1 MDIKEIKPEVFSEY
15 AKNHILKNF
24 FQTKEYGELMKHSD
38 FSVMYVGAYHKGL
51 IVGASLILYKSIGP
65 NMKYGYAPRGF
76 LVDFYDETLLKMF
89 TKKIKEYFFMKGF
102 AFIKINPEVTYSVIN
117 FEDKSKL
124 VNTKSKDL
132 VLKLKELGYDKLR
145 DNLYFESLLP
155 KYTPVIYLP
164 NYDFN
169 ALDEK
174 LLNDMKE
181 AELSGVSITN
191 GTEED
196 IEKFYSFVNDKES
209 KTSTYYKFFYK
220 EFKKSDM
227 VDLLMI
233 NLNYEIYVK
242 YLQKQYI
249 FEQEKNDALNRQFEL
264 TPNDAA
270 LYAKKTRSDDIM
282 NRISAD
288 MALANLRMQEN
299 NTKEV
304 LGAAFVVKYEGRV
317 TIIITGYN
325 KDFQGIDIKTY
336 IFYKII
342 EEYKKAGYLYLDLY
356 GITADFTDANPYKAL
371 NDFKLKFKPT
381 VYEYIGEFD
390 LIVNKPFHQL
400 LWSTNKIQKEFY
412 KPAIKRTGA
421 N

>member
-24 FQTKEYGELMKHSD
+24 FQTKEYGDLMNHSD

-51 IVGASLILYKSIGP
+51 IVGASLILYKSIVP

-76 LVDFYDETLLKMF
+76 LVDFYDEALLKMF
-89 TKKIKEYFFMKGF
+89 TKKIKEYFLMKGF
-102 AFIKINPEVTYSVIN
+102 AFIKINPEVTYSVVN
-117 FEDKSKL
+117 FDDKSKL
-124 VNTKSKDL
+124 VNSKSKDL
-132 VLKLKELGYDKLR
+132 VLRLKELGYDKLR

-155 KYTPVIYLP
+155 KYTPVINLP
-164 NYDFN
+164 NYDFSV
-169 ALDEK
+169 LDEK
-174 LLNDMKE
+174 LINNMKD
-181 AELSGVSITN
+181 AEISGISMSIGN
-191 GTEED
+191 EED

-227 VDLLMI
+227 VDLLMV
-233 NLNYEIYVK
+233 NLNYETYVK

-249 FEQEKNDALNRQFEL
+249 VEQESNDALNRQFEM

-288 MALANLRMQEN
+288 MALANQRMQEN
-299 NTKEV
+299 NPKEV

-317 TIIITGYN
+317 TIIISGYN
-325 KDFQGIDIKTY
+325 KDFQGIDVKSY

-356 GITADFTDANPYKAL
+356 GITADFTDSNPYKAL

-400 LWSTNKIQKEFY
+400 LWSTNQIQKEFY

>member
-1 MDIKEIKPEVFSEY
+1 MDIKEIKPEVFSDY

-24 FQTKEYGELMKHSD
+24 FQTKEYGDLMKHSD

-76 LVDFYDETLLKMF
+76 LVDFYDEALLKMF
-89 TKKIKEYFFMKGF
+89 TKKIKEYFLMKGF
-102 AFIKINPEVTYSVIN
+102 AFIKINPEVTYSVVN
-117 FEDKSKL
+117 FDDKSKL
-124 VNTKSKDL
+124 VNSKSKDI
-132 VLKLKELGYDKLR
+132 VLRLKELGYDKLR

-155 KYTPVIYLP
+155 KYTPVINLP
-164 NYDFN
+164 NYDFSV
-169 ALDEK
+169 LDEK
-174 LLNDMKE
+174 LINNMKD
-181 AELSGVSITN
+181 AEISGISMSIGN
-191 GTEED
+191 EED

-227 VDLLMI
+227 VDLLMV
-233 NLNYEIYVK
+233 NLNYETYVK

-249 FEQEKNDALNRQFEL
+249 VEQESNDALNRQFEM

-288 MALANLRMQEN
+288 MALANQRMQEN
-299 NTKEV
+299 NPKEV

-317 TIIITGYN
+317 TIIISGYN
-325 KDFQGIDIKTY
+325 KDFQGIDVKSY

-356 GITADFTDANPYKAL
+356 GITADFTDSNPYKAL

-400 LWSTNKIQKEFY
+400 LWSTNQIQKEFY
-412 KPAIKRTGA
+412 KPAIKRIGA

>member
-24 FQTKEYGELMKHSD
+24 FQTKEYGDLMKHSD

-76 LVDFYDETLLKMF
+76 LVDFYDDALLKMF
-89 TKKIKEYFFMKGF
+89 TKKIKEYFLLKGF
-102 AFIKINPEVTYSVIN
+102 AFIKINPEVTYSIIN
-117 FEDKSKL
+117 FDDKSKL
-124 VNTKSKDL
+124 VNSKSKDL
-132 VLKLKELGYDKLR
+132 VSKLKELGYDKLR

-164 NYDFN
+164 TYNFN
-169 ALDEK
+169 SLDK
-174 LLNDMKE
+174 DLVNSMNE
-181 AELSGVSITN
+181 AILSGVSLSSGN
-191 GTEED
+191 EKD
-196 IEKFYSFVNDKES
+196 IEKFYSFVDDKES
-209 KTSTYYKFFYK
+209 RTSTYYKFFYK

-227 VDLLMI
+227 VDLLFV
-233 NLNYEIYVK
+233 NLNYETYVK

-249 FEQEKNDALNRQFEL
+249 FEQEKNDKINKQFQVA
-264 TPNDAA
+264 PGDAK
-270 LYAKKTRSDDIM
+270 LYQEKLKSDEVMNKISSDI
-282 NRISAD
+282 
-288 MALANLRMQEN
+288 ALANKRMHEN

-304 LGAAFVVKYEGRV
+304 LGTAFVVKYEGRV

-325 KDFQGIDIKTY
+325 KDFQGIDIKTF

-356 GITADFTDANPYKAL
+356 GITADFTDSNPYKEL

-400 LWSTNKIQKEFY
+400 LWSTNQIQKEFY
-412 KPAIKRTGA
+412 KPAIKRDGR

>member
-24 FQTKEYGELMKHSD
+24 FQTKEYGDLMKHSD

-76 LVDFYDETLLKMF
+76 LVDFYDEALLKMF
-89 TKKIKEYFFMKGF
+89 TKKIKEYFLMKGF
-102 AFIKINPEVTYSVIN
+102 AFIKINPEVTYSVVN
-117 FEDKSKL
+117 FDDKSKL
-124 VNTKSKDL
+124 VNSKSKDL
-132 VLKLKELGYDKLR
+132 VLRLKELGYDKLR

-155 KYTPVIYLP
+155 KYTPVINLP
-164 NYDFN
+164 NYDFSV
-169 ALDEK
+169 LDEK
-174 LLNDMKE
+174 LINNMKD
-181 AELSGVSITN
+181 AEISGISMSIGN
-191 GTEED
+191 EED

-227 VDLLMI
+227 VDLLMV
-233 NLNYEIYVK
+233 NLNYETYVK

-249 FEQEKNDALNRQFEL
+249 VEQETNDALNRQFEM

-288 MALANLRMQEN
+288 MALANQRMQEN
-299 NTKEV
+299 NPKEV

-317 TIIITGYN
+317 TIIISGYN
-325 KDFQGIDIKTY
+325 KDFQGIDVKSY

-356 GITADFTDANPYKAL
+356 GITADFTDSNPYKAL

-400 LWSTNKIQKEFY
+400 LWSTNQIQKEFY
-412 KPAIKRTGA
+412 KPAIKRTEA

>member
-24 FQTKEYGELMKHSD
+24 FQTKEYGDLMKHSD

-76 LVDFYDETLLKMF
+76 LVDFYDDALLKMF
-89 TKKIKEYFFMKGF
+89 TKKIKEYFLLKGF
-102 AFIKINPEVTYSVIN
+102 AFIKINPEVTYSIIN
-117 FEDKSKL
+117 FDDKSKL
-124 VNTKSKDL
+124 VNSKSKDL
-132 VLKLKELGYDKLR
+132 VSKLKELGYDKLR

-164 NYDFN
+164 SYDFN
-169 ALDEK
+169 VLDEK
-174 LLNDMKE
+174 LLNNMKE
-181 AELSGVSITN
+181 SELSGVSLTN
-191 GTEED
+191 GNEED
-196 IEKFYSFVNDKES
+196 IEKFYSFVSEKEN

-227 VDLLMI
+227 VDLLMV
-233 NLNYEIYVK
+233 NLNYETYAK

-270 LYAKKTRSDDIM
+270 LYAKKTRSDDVM
-282 NRISAD
+282 NKISAD
-288 MALANLRMQEN
+288 IALANQRMHEN
-299 NTKEV
+299 NTTEV

-317 TIIITGYN
+317 TIIISGYN
-325 KDFQGIDIKTY
+325 KDFQGIDIKSY

-356 GITADFTDANPYKAL
+356 GITADFTDSNPYKTL

-400 LWSTNKIQKEFY
+400 LWSTNQIQKEFY
-412 KPAIKRTGA
+412 KPAIKRTGT

>member
-24 FQTKEYGELMKHSD
+24 FQTKEYGDLMKHSD

-76 LVDFYDETLLKMF
+76 LVDFYDEALLKMF
-89 TKKIKEYFFMKGF
+89 TKKIKEYFLMKGF
-102 AFIKINPEVTYSVIN
+102 AFIKINPEVTYSVVN
-117 FEDKSKL
+117 FDDKSKL
-124 VNTKSKDL
+124 VNSKSKDL
-132 VLKLKELGYDKLR
+132 VLRLKELGYDKLR

-155 KYTPVIYLP
+155 KYTPVINLP
-164 NYDFN
+164 NYDFSV
-169 ALDEK
+169 LDEK
-174 LLNDMKE
+174 LINNMKD
-181 AELSGVSITN
+181 AEISGISMSIGN
-191 GTEED
+191 EED

-227 VDLLMI
+227 VDLLMV
-233 NLNYEIYVK
+233 NLNYETYVK

-249 FEQEKNDALNRQFEL
+249 VEQESNDALNRQFEM

-288 MALANLRMQEN
+288 MALANQRMQEN
-299 NTKEV
+299 NPKEV

-317 TIIITGYN
+317 TIIISGYN
-325 KDFQGIDIKTY
+325 KDFQGIDVKSY

-356 GITADFTDANPYKAL
+356 GITADFTDSNPYKAL

-400 LWSTNKIQKEFY
+400 LWSTNQIQKEFY

>member
-24 FQTKEYGELMKHSD
+24 FQTKEYGDLMKHSD

-76 LVDFYDETLLKMF
+76 LVDFYDEALLKMF
-89 TKKIKEYFFMKGF
+89 TKKIKEYFLMKGF
-102 AFIKINPEVTYSVIN
+102 AFIKINPEVTYSVVN
-117 FEDKSKL
+117 FDDKSKL
-124 VNTKSKDL
+124 VNSKSKDL
-132 VLKLKELGYDKLR
+132 VLRLKELGYDKLR

-155 KYTPVIYLP
+155 KYTPVINLP
-164 NYDFN
+164 NYDFSV
-169 ALDEK
+169 LDEK
-174 LLNDMKE
+174 LINNMKD
-181 AELSGVSITN
+181 AEISGISMSIGN
-191 GTEED
+191 EED

-227 VDLLMI
+227 VDLLMV
-233 NLNYEIYVK
+233 NLNYETYVK

-249 FEQEKNDALNRQFEL
+249 VEQETNDALNRQFEM

-288 MALANLRMQEN
+288 MALANQRMQEN
-299 NTKEV
+299 NPKEV

-317 TIIITGYN
+317 TIIISGYN
-325 KDFQGIDIKTY
+325 KDFQGIDVKSY

-356 GITADFTDANPYKAL
+356 GITADFTDSNPYKAL

-381 VYEYIGEFD
+381 LYEYIGEFD

-400 LWSTNKIQKEFY
+400 LWSTNQIQKEFY
-412 KPAIKRTGA
+412 KPAIQRTGA

>member
-24 FQTKEYGELMKHSD
+24 FQTKEYGDLMKHSD

-76 LVDFYDETLLKMF
+76 LVDFYDEALLKMF
-89 TKKIKEYFFMKGF
+89 TKKIKEYFLMKGF
-102 AFIKINPEVTYSVIN
+102 AFIKINPEVTYSVVN
-117 FEDKSKL
+117 FDDKSKL
-124 VNTKSKDL
+124 VNSKSKDL
-132 VLKLKELGYDKLR
+132 VLRLKELGYDKLR

-155 KYTPVIYLP
+155 KYTPVINLP
-164 NYDFN
+164 NYDFSV
-169 ALDEK
+169 LDEK
-174 LLNDMKE
+174 LIKNMKE
-181 AELSGVSITN
+181 AETSGVSISN

-227 VDLLMI
+227 VDLLMV
-233 NLNYEIYVK
+233 NLNYETYVK

-249 FEQEKNDALNRQFEL
+249 VEQETNDALNRQFEM

-270 LYAKKTRSDDIM
+270 LYAKKTRSDDVM

-288 MALANLRMQEN
+288 MALANQRMQEN
-299 NTKEV
+299 NPKEV

-317 TIIITGYN
+317 TIIISGYN
-325 KDFQGIDIKTY
+325 KDFQGIDVKSY

-356 GITADFTDANPYKAL
+356 GITADFTDSNPYKAL

-400 LWSTNKIQKEFY
+400 LWSTNQIQKEFY

>member
-24 FQTKEYGELMKHSD
+24 FQTKEYGDLMKHSD

-76 LVDFYDETLLKMF
+76 LVDFYDEALLKMF
-89 TKKIKEYFFMKGF
+89 TKKIKEYFLMKGF
-102 AFIKINPEVTYSVIN
+102 AFIKINPEVTYSVVN
-117 FEDKSKL
+117 FDDKSKL
-124 VNTKSKDL
+124 VNSKSKDL
-132 VLKLKELGYDKLR
+132 VLRLKELGYDKLR

-155 KYTPVIYLP
+155 KYTPVINLP
-164 NYDFN
+164 NYDFSV
-169 ALDEK
+169 LDEK
-174 LLNDMKE
+174 LINNMKD
-181 AELSGVSITN
+181 AEISGISMSIGN
-191 GTEED
+191 EED

-227 VDLLMI
+227 VDLLMV
-233 NLNYEIYVK
+233 NLNYETYVK

-249 FEQEKNDALNRQFEL
+249 VEQETNDALNRQFEM

-288 MALANLRMQEN
+288 MALANQRMQEN
-299 NTKEV
+299 NPKEV

-317 TIIITGYN
+317 TIIISGYN
-325 KDFQGIDIKTY
+325 KDFQGIDVKSY

-356 GITADFTDANPYKAL
+356 GITADFTDSNPYKAL

-400 LWSTNKIQKEFY
+400 LWSTNQIQKEFY

>member
-24 FQTKEYGELMKHSD
+24 FQTKEYGDLMKHSD

-76 LVDFYDETLLKMF
+76 LVDFYDEALLKMF
-89 TKKIKEYFFMKGF
+89 TKKIKEYFLMRGF
-102 AFIKINPEVTYSVIN
+102 AFIKINPEVTYSVVN
-117 FEDKSKL
+117 FDDKSKL
-124 VNTKSKDL
+124 VNSKSKDL
-132 VLKLKELGYDKLR
+132 VLRLKELGYDKLR

-155 KYTPVIYLP
+155 KYTPVINLP
-164 NYDFN
+164 NYDFSV
-169 ALDEK
+169 LDEK
-174 LLNDMKE
+174 LINNMKD
-181 AELSGVSITN
+181 AEISGISMSIGN
-191 GTEED
+191 EED

-227 VDLLMI
+227 VDLLMV
-233 NLNYEIYVK
+233 NLNYETYVK

-249 FEQEKNDALNRQFEL
+249 VEQEINDALNRQFEM

-288 MALANLRMQEN
+288 MALANQRMQEN
-299 NTKEV
+299 NPKEV

-317 TIIITGYN
+317 TIIISGYN
-325 KDFQGIDIKTY
+325 KDFQGIDVKSY

-356 GITADFTDANPYKAL
+356 GITADFTDNNPYKTL

-400 LWSTNKIQKEFY
+400 LWSTNQIQKEFY

>member
-24 FQTKEYGELMKHSD
+24 FQTKEYGDLMKHSD

-76 LVDFYDETLLKMF
+76 LVDFYDEALLKMF
-89 TKKIKEYFFMKGF
+89 TKKIKEYFLMRGF
-102 AFIKINPEVTYSVIN
+102 AFIKINPEVTYSVVN
-117 FEDKSKL
+117 FDDKSKL
-124 VNTKSKDL
+124 VNSKSKDL
-132 VLKLKELGYDKLR
+132 VLRLKELGYDKLR

-155 KYTPVIYLP
+155 KYTPVINLP
-164 NYDFN
+164 NYDFSV
-169 ALDEK
+169 LDEK
-174 LLNDMKE
+174 LINNMKD
-181 AELSGVSITN
+181 AEISGISMSIGN
-191 GTEED
+191 EED

-227 VDLLMI
+227 VDLLMV
-233 NLNYEIYVK
+233 NLNYETYVK

-249 FEQEKNDALNRQFEL
+249 VEQETNDALNRQFEM

-288 MALANLRMQEN
+288 MALANQRMQEN

-317 TIIITGYN
+317 TIIISGYN
-325 KDFQGIDIKTY
+325 KDFQGIDVKSY

-356 GITADFTDANPYKAL
+356 GITADFTDSNPYKAL

-400 LWSTNKIQKEFY
+400 LWSTNQIQKEFY

>member
-24 FQTKEYGELMKHSD
+24 FQTKEYGDLMKHSD

-51 IVGASLILYKSIGP
+51 IVGASLSLYKSIGP

-76 LVDFYDETLLKMF
+76 LVDFYDEALLKMF
-89 TKKIKEYFFMKGF
+89 TKKIKEYFLMKGF
-102 AFIKINPEVTYSVIN
+102 AFIKINPEVTYSVVN
-117 FEDKSKL
+117 FDDKSKL
-124 VNTKSKDL
+124 VNSKSKDL
-132 VLKLKELGYDKLR
+132 VLRLKELGYDKLR

-155 KYTPVIYLP
+155 KYTPVINLP
-164 NYDFN
+164 NYDFSV
-169 ALDEK
+169 LDEK
-174 LLNDMKE
+174 LINNMKD
-181 AELSGVSITN
+181 AEISGISMSIGN
-191 GTEED
+191 EDD

-227 VDLLMI
+227 VDLLMV
-233 NLNYEIYVK
+233 NLNYETYVK

-249 FEQEKNDALNRQFEL
+249 VEQESNDALNRQFEM

-288 MALANLRMQEN
+288 MALANQRMQEN
-299 NTKEV
+299 NPKEV

-317 TIIITGYN
+317 TIIISGYN
-325 KDFQGIDIKTY
+325 KDFQGIDVKSY

-356 GITADFTDANPYKAL
+356 GITADFTDSNPYKAL

-400 LWSTNKIQKEFY
+400 LWSTNQIQKEFY
-412 KPAIKRTGA
+412 KPAIKRIGA

>member
-24 FQTKEYGELMKHSD
+24 FQTKEYGDLMKHSD

-76 LVDFYDETLLKMF
+76 LVDFYDEALLKMF
-89 TKKIKEYFFMKGF
+89 TKKIKEYFLMKGF
-102 AFIKINPEVTYSVIN
+102 AFIKINPEVTYSVVN
-117 FEDKSKL
+117 FDDKSKL
-124 VNTKSKDL
+124 VNSKSKDL
-132 VLKLKELGYDKLR
+132 VLRLKELGYDKLR

-155 KYTPVIYLP
+155 KYTPVINLP
-164 NYDFN
+164 NYDFSV
-169 ALDEK
+169 LDEK
-174 LLNDMKE
+174 LINNMKD
-181 AELSGVSITN
+181 AEISGISMSIGN
-191 GTEED
+191 EDD

-227 VDLLMI
+227 VDLLMV
-233 NLNYEIYVK
+233 NLNYETYVK

-249 FEQEKNDALNRQFEL
+249 VEQESNDALNRQFEM

-288 MALANLRMQEN
+288 MALANQRMQEN
-299 NTKEV
+299 NPKEV

-317 TIIITGYN
+317 TIIISGYN
-325 KDFQGIDIKTY
+325 KDFQGIDVKSY

-356 GITADFTDANPYKAL
+356 GITADFTDSNPYKAL

-400 LWSTNKIQKEFY
+400 LWSTNQIQKEFY
-412 KPAIKRTGA
+412 KPAIKRIGA

>member
-24 FQTKEYGELMKHSD
+24 FQTKEYGDLMKHSD

-76 LVDFYDETLLKMF
+76 LVDFYDEALLKMF
-89 TKKIKEYFFMKGF
+89 TKKIKEYFLMRGF
-102 AFIKINPEVTYSVIN
+102 AFIKINPEVTYSVVN
-117 FEDKSKL
+117 FDDKSKL
-124 VNTKSKDL
+124 VNSKSKDL
-132 VLKLKELGYDKLR
+132 VLRLKELGYDKLR

-155 KYTPVIYLP
+155 KYTPVINLP
-164 NYDFN
+164 NYDFSV
-169 ALDEK
+169 LDEK
-174 LLNDMKE
+174 LINNMKD
-181 AELSGVSITN
+181 AEISGISMSIGN
-191 GTEED
+191 EED

-227 VDLLMI
+227 VDLLMV
-233 NLNYEIYVK
+233 NLNYETYVK

-249 FEQEKNDALNRQFEL
+249 VEQETNDALNRQFEM

-288 MALANLRMQEN
+288 MALANQRMQEN
-299 NTKEV
+299 NPKEV
-304 LGAAFVVKYEGRV
+304 LGSAFVVKYEGRV
-317 TIIITGYN
+317 TIIISGYN
-325 KDFQGIDIKTY
+325 KDFQGIDVKSY

-356 GITADFTDANPYKAL
+356 GITADFTDSNPYKTL

-400 LWSTNKIQKEFY
+400 LWSTNQIQKEFY

>member
-24 FQTKEYGELMKHSD
+24 FQTKEYGDLMKHSD

-76 LVDFYDETLLKMF
+76 LVDFYDEALLKMF
-89 TKKIKEYFFMKGF
+89 TKKIKEYFLMKGF
-102 AFIKINPEVTYSVIN
+102 AFIKINPEVTYSVVN
-117 FEDKSKL
+117 FDDKSKL
-124 VNTKSKDL
+124 VNSKSKDL
-132 VLKLKELGYDKLR
+132 VLRLKELGYDKLR

-155 KYTPVIYLP
+155 KYTPVINLP
-164 NYDFN
+164 NYDFSV
-169 ALDEK
+169 LDEK
-174 LLNDMKE
+174 LINNMKD
-181 AELSGVSITN
+181 AEISGISMSIGN
-191 GTEED
+191 EED

-220 EFKKSDM
+220 EFKKNDM
-227 VDLLMI
+227 VDLLMV
-233 NLNYEIYVK
+233 NLNYETYVK

-249 FEQEKNDALNRQFEL
+249 VEQETNDALNRQFEM

-288 MALANLRMQEN
+288 MALANQRMQEN
-299 NTKEV
+299 NPKEV

-317 TIIITGYN
+317 TIIISGYN
-325 KDFQGIDIKTY
+325 KDFQGIDVKSY

-356 GITADFTDANPYKAL
+356 GITADFTDSNPYKAL
-371 NDFKLKFKPT
+371 NDFNLKFKPT

-390 LIVNKPFHQL
+390 LIVNKTFHQL
-400 LWSTNKIQKEFY
+400 LWSTNQIQKEFY
-412 KPAIKRTGA
+412 KTAIKRTGA